1 MTDTIAVAFGMTFVG
16 IIIICLV
23 WTILSYIFNSMDKP
37 GRRNKKLMDNMK
49 KFKQKIVWIKVK

>member
-23 WTILSYIFNSMDKP
+23 GTIIGYIFNGMDKP
-37 GRRNKKLMDNMK
+37 GRRNKKLLDNMK
-49 KFKQKIVWIKVK
+49 KFK

>member
-23 WTILSYIFNSMDKP
+23 WTILSYIFNSMDNP
-37 GRRNKKLMDNMK
+37 GKGNKKLMDNMK
-49 KFKQKIVWIKVK
+49 KFK